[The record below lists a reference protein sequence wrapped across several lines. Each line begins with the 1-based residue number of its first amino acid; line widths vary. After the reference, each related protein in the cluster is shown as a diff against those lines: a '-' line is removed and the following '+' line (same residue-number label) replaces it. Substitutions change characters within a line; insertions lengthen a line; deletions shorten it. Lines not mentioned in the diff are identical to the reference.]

1 MRQASTLAGWLLL
14 MLLCTPAFA
23 EMQRDVNKDID
34 AILSGRAP
42 PLHIPSAAHRI
53 AVFEFQDPDKTGL
66 GGAVSAL
73 IAREVLLRSG
83 LRSLGVLRYYGSLEP
98 TAKHRQ
104 SYFDKVDLVVGA
116 QQASLAVW
124 GMIRR
129 DGDAI
134 LVDVQAQLPDAMVD
148 RYFAWSLTLPQAM
161 GGGKL
166 AARVK
171 PTRIQVQRLRL
182 PIQYV
187 PTLKSMAE
195 AIDTVRESP
204 DANARKIGRLT
215 RASTYSVAEVRGDWA
230 RFDIDGDSGW
240 VRRATQ
246 CTRECA
252 PLLATAEFIGA
263 LLKFGEGGPVPRISA
278 DLSRDATIVARQ
290 LVVLTNL
297 RNKMFHP
304 APYYLEKWNY
314 AKAADYGA
322 PYADL
327 LALTT
332 LAAELQA
339 FAGQPYDEIRLDRDV
354 VGEVAQSLA
363 EASQDDPRN
372 VEILANLKVL
382 FGALGDE
389 RRADVA
395 ARLAADVQRVKPA
408 GSGP

>member
-1 MRQASTLAGWLLL
+1 
-14 MLLCTPAFA
+14 
-23 EMQRDVNKDID
+23 
-34 AILSGRAP
+34 
-42 PLHIPSAAHRI
+42 
-53 AVFEFQDPDKTGL
+53 
-66 GGAVSAL
+66 
-73 IAREVLLRSG
+73 
-83 LRSLGVLRYYGSLEP
+83 
-98 TAKHRQ
+98 
-104 SYFDKVDLVVGA
+104 
-116 QQASLAVW
+116 
-124 GMIRR
+124 
-129 DGDAI
+129 
-134 LVDVQAQLPDAMVD
+134 
-148 RYFAWSLTLPQAM
+148 
-161 GGGKL
+161 
-166 AARVK
+166 
-171 PTRIQVQRLRL
+171 
-182 PIQYV
+182 
-187 PTLKSMAE
+187 
-195 AIDTVRESP
+195 
-204 DANARKIGRLT
+204 
-215 RASTYSVAEVRGDWA
+215 
-230 RFDIDGDSGW
+230 
-240 VRRATQ
+240 Q

-297 RNKMFHP
+297 RKKVFHP
-304 APYYLEKWNY
+304 APFYLEKWNY

-395 ARLAADVQRVKPA
+395 AR
-408 GSGP
+408 